1 MKNKM
6 ADSRVMLI
14 TGTRKGIGE
23 KLVKHYAEQG
33 FKVIGCSRKNIDY
46 KLANYQHF
54 CLDVSHEEKVAAL
67 FFEIKKSYGR
77 LDYLI
82 NNAGI
87 GLANHS
93 LLTPIKTV
101 DSIMRTNFTGTFL
114 FCREGAR
121 IMKKNG
127 FGRIINLTTIATP
140 LKLEGESAYASSK
153 AAIVTLTQILGKEL
167 AEFGITVNAI
177 GPSPI
182 KTDLIRTIPKNKIE
196 QLINSLSIKRYGE
209 IRDVINV
216 IDFFIKA
223 ESDYVTGQVIYL
235 GGA

>member
-1 MKNKM
+1 M
-6 ADSRVMLI
+6 ADSRVILI
-14 TGTRKGIGE
+14 TGTRKGIGK
-23 KLVKHYAEQG
+23 KLVKYYAEQG

-153 AAIVTLTQILGKEL
+153 AAVVTLTQILGKR
-167 AEFGITVNAI
+167 ISRVWHY
-177 GPSPI
+177 
-182 KTDLIRTIPKNKIE
+182 R
-196 QLINSLSIKRYGE
+196 
-209 IRDVINV
+209 
-216 IDFFIKA
+216 
-223 ESDYVTGQVIYL
+223 
-235 GGA
+235 